1 MINVYNCEY
10 HKPTE
15 EETKILLKSLKP
27 GQKLPLL
34 NNWMSTKDYIF
45 QLVNENYFD
54 RLLEGYTLEFVTD
67 RFINESDE
75 VTRLIDNPRLQ
86 CIIIEIIDAI
96 KCRGLDPHFDWE
108 YGKGILLHNYKP
120 NFDRGC
126 GHDYRSKPEEP
137 CSTGCRSVI
146 IGGMES
152 HKCIEV
158 GFKINGTKI
167 ECYDYSP

>member
-1 MINVYNCEY
+1 MINVYNCEQY
-10 HKPTE
+10 KPTE

-27 GQKLPLL
+27 GQKLQLL
-34 NNWMSTKDYIF
+34 NNWMSPKDYIF
-45 QLVNENYFD
+45 QLINENYLD
-54 RLLEGYTLEFVTD
+54 RLLEGYTLEFITD
-67 RFINESDE
+67 RFINELDE
-75 VTRLIDNPRLQ
+75 VTRLINNPRLQ
-86 CIIIEIIDAI
+86 CIIIGIMDAI
-96 KCRGLDPHFDWE
+96 KHRGLNLHFEWD
-108 YGKGILLHNYKP
+108 YGKGVLLHNYKP

-146 IGGMES
+146 TGGIES
-152 HKCIEV
+152 DKYIVV